1 MANGSAFIQNVYYH
15 YILSEPSLA
24 LRFEPDF
31 FSAKALQVAF
41 KLAKD
46 YVIKYHVAPTSDQMK
61 ELVRIN
67 NLEEQLKDDIIDVLY
82 AQKQMLSSY
91 TEEWLYDE
99 ATNWAIIENVKKA
112 IVEAAAYLK
121 LNKDNMEAGKAKEI
135 VEHIKTM
142 FNRTCVLEFTDEID
156 HGSDFW
162 DAESHRQNKLK
173 RSPTGYDFIDM
184 CLNGGRFEGC
194 LECYVGAPKIGKSLW
209 MQNLCAKSVLQ
220 GEDNA
225 YISLELPKE
234 MIIARIGANMF
245 SIPSLEYEKYANDTV
260 AFREKIRSFRSGCF
274 KEPGELLVQDFP
286 TSTLTVIELE
296 SYLLQ
301 EEERRSTP
309 QRKFKFKNI
318 FIDYLNIMKNY
329 RNPNSENTYMKIKQ
343 LAEDLKAM
351 GKKNGWAIVTATQT
365 NRTQFDTNDITA
377 NQVSESSAL
386 GATVDIMFGIISD
399 PLMKA
404 QGKYY
409 LKCIYDRVSPQEN
422 KKKLYD
428 CNFNF
433 LRLVENVEEGVIEVN
448 MNPFATDHSGDKFI
462 AEQGRRNSR
471 KVNQTF
477 HDGQY
482 NPTSQPL
489 QPNTNFD
496 QQPSPQPVSFP
507 EQESQSVGLFNPG
520 SVAGPPNNNISPLIN
535 VTGAGI
541 F

>member
-1 MANGSAFIQNVYYH
+1 MMANGNSFIQNIFYH
-15 YILSEPSLA
+15 YILSEPA
-24 LRFEPDF
+24 LVMKFEPDF
-31 FSAKALQVAF
+31 FAAKPVQVAF

-46 YVIKYHVAPTSDQMK
+46 YVVKYHSVPTADQLK
-61 ELVRIN
+61 ELTRIE
-67 NLEEQLKDDIIDVLY
+67 NLTEQLQDDIIDVLY
-82 AQKQMLSSY
+82 SQKSQMGLYSD
-91 TEEWLYDE
+91 EWLYDE
-99 ATNWAIIENVKKA
+99 TTNWAIIENVKKA
-112 IVEAAAYLK
+112 IVDAAAYLK
-121 LNKDNMEAGKAKEI
+121 LNQDNMEAGKAKEI

-142 FNRTCVLEFTDEID
+142 FNRTCVLEFSDDID
-156 HGSDFW
+156 HGADFW
-162 DAESHRQNKLK
+162 DAESHKQNKLK
-173 RSPTGYDFIDM
+173 RSPTGFDFIDM

-209 MQNLCAKSVLQ
+209 MQNLCAASVMK
-220 GEDNA
+220 GEDCA

-234 MIIARIGANMF
+234 MITARIGSNMF
-245 SIPSLEYEKYANDTV
+245 SVPSLEYEKYAADTV

-274 KEPGELLVQDFP
+274 IEPGQLLVKDFP

-296 SYLLQ
+296 SFLLQ
-301 EEERRSTP
+301 EEERRSAP
-309 QRKFKFKNI
+309 GRPFKFKNI

-343 LAEDLKAM
+343 LAEDIKAM
-351 GKKNGWAIVTATQT
+351 GKKNHWAIITATQT

-433 LRLVENVEEGVIEVN
+433 LRLVENVEEGVIEVSS
-448 MNPFATDHSGDKFI
+448 MPGFANYQGEKFV
-462 AEQGRRNSR
+462 AEQGRRNSK
-471 KVNQTF
+471 KVSQTF
-477 HDGQY
+477 QNGQLNLQNEQPQEIQQQEGQFPTI
-482 NPTSQPL
+482 NP
-489 QPNTNFD
+489 
-496 QQPSPQPVSFP
+496 PSVD
-507 EQESQSVGLFNPG
+507 LFTPIG
-520 SVAGPPNNNISPLIN
+520 APAPPNNNISPMIN
-535 VTGAGI
+535 VTGAGM

>member
-1 MANGSAFIQNVYYH
+1 MANDSTFIQNAYYH

-24 LRFEPDF
+24 MRFEPDF
-31 FSAKALQVAF
+31 FSAKSVQIAF
-41 KLAKD
+41 RIAKD
-46 YVIKYHVAPTSDQMK
+46 YVVKYHEAPTGEQMK

-67 NLEEQLKDDIIDVLY
+67 NLEDQLKDDIIDALY
-82 AQKQMLSSY
+82 AQKKLLNNF

-99 ATNWAIIENVKKA
+99 VTNWAIIENVKKA

-121 LNKDNMEAGKAKEI
+121 LNKENMETGKAKEI

-142 FNRTCVLEFTDEID
+142 FNRTCVLEFTDEVD

-162 DAESHRQNKLK
+162 DAESHKQNKLK

-209 MQNLCAKSVLQ
+209 MQNLCAESVKK
-220 GEDNA
+220 GENCA

-234 MIIARIGANMF
+234 MITARIGANMF
-245 SIPSLEYEKYANDTV
+245 SIPSLEYERYASDII
-260 AFREKIRSFRSGCF
+260 AFREKIRTFRSGCF
-274 KEPGELLVQDFP
+274 IEPGELLIQDYP
-286 TSTLTVIELE
+286 TSALTVIELE
-296 SYLLQ
+296 SFLLQ

-309 QRKFKFKNI
+309 DKPFKFKNI
-318 FIDYLNIMKNY
+318 FIDYLNIMRNY

-351 GKKNGWAIVTATQT
+351 GKKNGWAIITATQT
-365 NRTQFDTNDITA
+365 NRSQFDTNDITA

-428 CNFNF
+428 CNFNY
-433 LRLVENVEEGVIEVN
+433 LRLTENMEEGVIEVSMMPN
-448 MNPFATDHSGDKFI
+448 FANYTGEKFVK
-462 AEQGRRNSR
+462 EQGVSNA
-471 KVNQTF
+471 KKAKQVFQ
-477 HDGQY
+477 DGQY
-482 NPTSQPL
+482 EPNRMPHNP
-489 QPNTNFD
+489 NFD
-496 QQPSPQPVSFP
+496 KPAQ
-507 EQESQSVGLFNPG
+507 QESPENSTDLFNPAA
-520 SVAGPPNNNISPLIN
+520 VPAPPNPNISPLIN
-535 VTGAGI
+535 ITGTGI